1 MVNFC
6 LKSYNFCLYFILHI
20 FTCPNPYW
28 ECGSGSKKLLNTDP
42 DPQHCYLGMHRM
54 RISGVVIIS
63 NIFLSEGQICTGI
76 LSKRNYVYRF
86 MEGHSDS

>member
-1 MVNFC
+1 MPLFYSTYIYMSESV
-6 LKSYNFCLYFILHI
+6 LGMRIRIQKASEY
-20 FTCPNPYW
+20 
-28 ECGSGSKKLLNTDP
+28 GSNTDP

-63 NIFLSEGQICTGI
+63 NIFLSEGQTCTGI
-76 LSKRNYVYRF
+76 LSKRKYVYRF